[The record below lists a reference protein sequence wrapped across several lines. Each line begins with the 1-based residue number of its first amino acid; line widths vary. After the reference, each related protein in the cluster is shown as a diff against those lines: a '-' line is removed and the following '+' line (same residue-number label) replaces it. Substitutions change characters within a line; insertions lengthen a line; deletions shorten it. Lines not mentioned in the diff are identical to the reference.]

1 MPRADWQRR
10 WREKARGRGL
20 HPMTVHLDDREVA
33 LLDAVAFAVMLAH
46 PDLGGDDVPRSRV
59 PSRGA
64 ALRIIL
70 QAALGGIPAPHH
82 DEKALAMHWVRL
94 ASWAAWRRDRGDAP
108 PELAESSETAHEAAA
123 AARAMAPLLRAADQ
137 VLARIG
143 VRTITAGAE
152 PQTP

>member
-10 WREKARGRGL
+10 WREKARDRGL

-33 LLDAVAFAVMLAH
+33 LLDAVAVAVTVAH
-46 PDLGGDDVPRSRV
+46 PDLGGGDVPRSRV
-59 PSRGA
+59 PSRTA
-64 ALRIIL
+64 ALRIVL
-70 QAALGGIPAPHH
+70 QATLGGIPAPHH

-143 VRTITAGAE
+143 VRAITAGTVE
-152 PQTP
+152 MP

>member
-1 MPRADWQRR
+1 MPRADWQRK
-10 WREKARGRGL
+10 WREKARDRGL

-33 LLDAVAFAVMLAH
+33 LLDAVAVAVTLAH
-46 PDLGGDDVPRSRV
+46 PDLSGDDVPRSRV
-59 PSRGA
+59 PSRPA

-143 VRTITAGAE
+143 VRAITAGTE
-152 PQTP
+152 PKTP